1 MSKYIFSVSNY
12 RAVKKAEIE
21 IDGITVLVGENGAGK
36 STLSRLLY
44 DVTKVL
50 AGYDDI
56 IERETRS
63 EMLSVLSLMR
73 RSYSFLRHP
82 LYRERVP
89 PVDDVARVIDSENNL
104 VDVKESVISVLNDYR
119 NALLSFMQDTT
130 RNAEYYRARLST
142 LFSVEDGD
150 KMDVKMLVNTIC
162 DRLINRVRLSV
173 ELAEEKKISKDRKT
187 FFELISE
194 QDSLVEE
201 DIIDLK
207 FSEDGIDLLERD
219 HFSPMLNIHC
229 VIYYKTYELMDYL
242 RGNSDFHSYLGKYSN
257 KMNDAEKLISRMFRA
272 ILKGSIGVSD
282 ENLFGETEL
291 QYQRNDGLRIP
302 LNQAATGLISFSLL
316 ARLLENGFLRKG
328 TLLIL
333 DEPEAHLH
341 PKWIVE
347 YARMLVFLQSKL
359 GLKIVL
365 STHNPDMVSA
375 IDAISRKEKTE
386 ENTCFYFATPCRENP
401 FSYVYDKQ
409 DNVENIFDSFNVAIT
424 RIQEYGE
431 D

>member
-173 ELAEEKKISKDRKT
+173 ELAEEKK
-187 FFELISE
+187 
-194 QDSLVEE
+194 
-201 DIIDLK
+201 
-207 FSEDGIDLLERD
+207 
-219 HFSPMLNIHC
+219 
-229 VIYYKTYELMDYL
+229 
-242 RGNSDFHSYLGKYSN
+242 
-257 KMNDAEKLISRMFRA
+257 
-272 ILKGSIGVSD
+272 
-282 ENLFGETEL
+282 
-291 QYQRNDGLRIP
+291 
-302 LNQAATGLISFSLL
+302 
-316 ARLLENGFLRKG
+316 
-328 TLLIL
+328 
-333 DEPEAHLH
+333 
-341 PKWIVE
+341 
-347 YARMLVFLQSKL
+347 
-359 GLKIVL
+359 
-365 STHNPDMVSA
+365 
-375 IDAISRKEKTE
+375 
-386 ENTCFYFATPCRENP
+386 
-401 FSYVYDKQ
+401 
-409 DNVENIFDSFNVAIT
+409 
-424 RIQEYGE
+424 
-431 D
+431 